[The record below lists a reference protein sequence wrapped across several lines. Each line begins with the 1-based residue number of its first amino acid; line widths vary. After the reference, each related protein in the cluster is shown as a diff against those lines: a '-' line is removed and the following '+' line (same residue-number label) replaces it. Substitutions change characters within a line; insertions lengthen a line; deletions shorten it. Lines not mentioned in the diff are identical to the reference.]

1 MSVNNQ
7 TSPMTKQSSAPEA
20 PIRLRKRSYWGEI
33 WHRLKK
39 NPVSVVC
46 LIFLVTLVAATIL
59 APWIAPYDYAAQ
71 DLKLRFALPSAE
83 HIMGC
88 DEHGRDLFS
97 RLLVGGRYS
106 LMVAVISVAIGILI
120 GMVVGALCG
129 FFGKAIDNTLMRLMD
144 VIMAIPGM
152 MLAICVSVALGS
164 GVFNTALAI
173 SVGTIPIIARQLRGS
188 TLLINSQE
196 YIEAARTF
204 GESNW
209 KIIVTHVI
217 PNTLAPI
224 IVQASMY
231 LGGSIMAIAGLSFIG
246 LGVKPPTPE
255 WGNILNNGLDYV
267 TELATHWHVILF
279 PALFIILTMLAFN
292 LLGDGLRDAMDP
304 RMRK

>member
-1 MSVNNQ
+1 MNKTVKSDPAAVE
-7 TSPMTKQSSAPEA
+7 PV
-20 PIRLRKRSYWGEI
+20 RLKKRSYWGEV

-39 NPVSVVC
+39 NPVSILC
-46 LIFLVTLVAATIL
+46 LGFLVVLIAAIVL
-59 APWIAPYDYAAQ
+59 SPWIAPYDYAKN
-71 DLKLRFALPSAE
+71 DLSLRYALPSAA

-88 DEHGRDLFS
+88 DEQGRDLFS

-106 LMVAVISVAIGILI
+106 LLVAVISVAIGIVA

-129 FFGKAIDNTLMRLMD
+129 FFGKTVDNVLMRFMD
-144 VIMAIPGM
+144 IIMAIPGM
-152 MLAICVSVALGS
+152 MMAICVSVSLGS
-164 GVFNTALAI
+164 GVWQTALAI

-188 TLLINSQE
+188 TLLIHDQE
-196 YIEAARTF
+196 YIEAARSF
-204 GESNW
+204 GESNA
-209 KIIVTHVI
+209 KIILTHVI

-224 IVQASMY
+224 IVQTSLY

-246 LGVKPPTPE
+246 LGVQPPTPE
-255 WGNILNNGLDYV
+255 WGNILNNGLDNIF
-267 TELATHWHVILF
+267 EFATRWHVIVF

>member
-1 MSVNNQ
+1 MNETKNN
-7 TSPMTKQSSAPEA
+7 TASEA
-20 PIRLRKRSYWGEI
+20 PVRLKKRSYWGEV

-39 NPVSVVC
+39 NPVSVIC
-46 LIFLVTLVAATIL
+46 LVFLTVLIL
-59 APWIAPYDYAAQ
+59 AVVFSKWIAPYDYTKA

-88 DEHGRDLFS
+88 DEQGRDLFS
-97 RLLVGGRYS
+97 RLLVGGQYS
-106 LMVAVISVAIGILI
+106 LMVAVISVAMGIVI
-120 GMVVGALCG
+120 GMVVGSLCG
-129 FFGKAIDNTLMRLMD
+129 FFGKGVDNVLMRFMD

-152 MLAICVSVALGS
+152 MLAICISVALGS

-188 TLLINSQE
+188 TLLIHDQE
-196 YIEAARTF
+196 YIEAARSF
-204 GESNW
+204 GESSW
-209 KIIVTHVI
+209 KIILTHVI

-224 IVQASMY
+224 IVQASLY

-246 LGVKPPTPE
+246 LGVQPPTPE
-255 WGNILNNGLDYV
+255 WGNILNNGLDNVY
-267 TELATHWHVILF
+267 ELAARWHVIVF
-279 PALFIILTMLAFN
+279 PALFIVLTMLAFN